1 MKPRYYAQIY
11 AWLEVLCLW
20 FCRTKMAVFPIYLHV
35 LNFHSNTVSYILL
48 VLLLATRFITTVYA
62 KVHWAWIPKSCLTV
76 PILYLKCLPYDQ
88 LYFICLA
95 CAGWD
100 TKQTSFEN
108 SNAAPE
114 YAKKLECHASTLDSS
129 VEPCLPKVCNFYVKN
144 FVCSCRWGK
153 LVNFSCDKYV
163 CWKVGT
169 LGFMWQ
175 IGVVTW
181 KIVCVDNLYIKW
193 QICL

>member
-1 MKPRYYAQIY
+1 M
-11 AWLEVLCLW
+11 
-20 FCRTKMAVFPIYLHV
+20 
-35 LNFHSNTVSYILL
+35 
-48 VLLLATRFITTVYA
+48 YA
-62 KVHWAWIPKSCLTV
+62 KVHWTWIPKSCLTV

-88 LYFICLA
+88 LYFICLT

-129 VEPCLPKVCNFYVKN
+129 IEPCLPKVCNFYVKN
-144 FVCSCRWGK
+144 FVCSCRWRK
-153 LVNFSCDKYV
+153 LVNFSRDKYV

-193 QICL
+193 QICLLGTYTLLHTLFFSHDKKKISLCWPADSKFCYSRRVTQQTLI